1 MYDDSPDWRR
11 ITGLCECLY
20 HSHPIRSDIAGTVK
34 SIAEITPEM
43 LYDCCKAF
51 YAPNN
56 MVLAAA
62 GNASMEQILAAC
74 ARPGLMEAR
83 PVERVQRLWTEE
95 PMTLAAAEKTITM
108 PVSKPCFGFGFKEQ
122 PLQHDDLRSEILY
135 DLILCCI
142 SGGMSRLYRKL
153 YDEGL
158 TNPGVGGE
166 VLRVDGCCCILF
178 TGESDV
184 PDTVRQLLL
193 DEIVRSGTTLDAAV
207 SSELLKN
214 IFFVKAPMHD
224 GAVIIRQ
231 GRILGAGC
239 MLPLSKNVNLSRD
252 LGMRHRAGI
261 GMSENSDAVVG
272 IVAEE
277 TGSISVAIGGMLKR
291 HLMPETLRQ
300 LLRTELMPQP
310 EEEPDKP
317 RLSLRELLHAL

>member
-1 MYDDSPDWRR
+1 MVGRPYFTEQTIAKEQGIIGQEIKMYDDSADWRL

-20 HSHPIRSDIAGTVK
+20 HSHPIRSDIAGTVE

-62 GNASMEQILAAC
+62 GSTSMEQILAAC
-74 ARPGLMEAR
+74 ARHGLMEAR

-108 PVSKPCFGFGFKEQ
+108 PVSKPCFGIGFKEQ

-158 TNPGVGGE
+158 TNPGFGG
-166 VLRVDGCCCILF
+166 RCSGW
-178 TGESDV
+178 TGAAASCS
-184 PDTVRQLLL
+184 PARAMCP
-193 DEIVRSGTTLDAAV
+193 TL
-207 SSELLKN
+207 
-214 IFFVKAPMHD
+214 
-224 GAVIIRQ
+224 
-231 GRILGAGC
+231 
-239 MLPLSKNVNLSRD
+239 
-252 LGMRHRAGI
+252 
-261 GMSENSDAVVG
+261 
-272 IVAEE
+272 
-277 TGSISVAIGGMLKR
+277 
-291 HLMPETLRQ
+291 
-300 LLRTELMPQP
+300 
-310 EEEPDKP
+310 
-317 RLSLRELLHAL
+317 